1 MDNATNYDVL
11 QGIAIIGMAGRFPG
25 AKNIAEFWHNL
36 RDGVESVT
44 TFTDAE
50 LIAAGVDKNLL
61 NDPNYV
67 KAGAILEDID
77 LFDASF
83 FGFNPKEAEITDP
96 QHRLFLQCAWE
107 ALENAGYDSS
117 RCESRIGVYG
127 GASLN
132 NYLSFNDE
140 YLGSASSFQKLIGN
154 DKDYLTTRVSYKL
167 NLSGPSIT
175 IQTACSTSLVAISLA
190 CQSLLNYQCD
200 MALAGGVSIRV
211 PQKTGYLYQ
220 EGGILSTD
228 GHCRAFDANA
238 RGTIIGNGVGIVV
251 LKRLADAIADRDCI
265 HAIIK
270 GAAINND
277 GATKVGYTAPSV
289 NGQAEAVAEAL
300 TLAGVEPETIT
311 YIEAH
316 GTGTSL
322 GDPIEIAAL
331 TSVFRADTDKKG
343 YCAIGSVKTNIGHL
357 DAAAGVTGVIKT
369 VLALKHKLIPPSL
382 NFEQPN
388 PEIDFKNSPF
398 YVNTQLKT
406 WKAGRTPRR
415 AGVSSLGIGGTN
427 AHVILEE
434 APSVNEPE
442 SRTRDYH
449 LLLSAKTDSALKTT
463 TKNLAQHLRQYP
475 EVNLADVAYTLQVG
489 RREFNHRCMVI
500 AKDSK
505 EAATLLESP
514 RVFMHCQEDIKRAI
528 VFMFPGQ
535 GAQYVNMAKGLYESE
550 SGFREQVDYCAEFLK
565 PLLKLDLRHILY
577 PDVEQ
582 TEEATQKLQQ
592 TEIAQPAL
600 FVIEYALAQLWM
612 SWGVEPQAAI
622 GHSIGE
628 YVAACLAGVF
638 SLKEA
643 LILVA
648 KRGQLMQQLPKG
660 AMLAVSLP
668 AADVQLLLNPE
679 FSLAASNAP
688 SLSVVSGTT
697 EAIANLQNH
706 LNSQGIVCRLLH
718 TSHAFHSQMM
728 NPIIEEFTEQV
739 RKVNLKSPEIPFISN
754 VTGTWITAT
763 EATNPNYW
771 ARHLWQTVQFN
782 DGVQELL
789 KDAAKIWLE
798 VGPNRTLSTLVKQH
812 SVEQQVVFG
821 SSRHP
826 QESQSDVEFL
836 LNTLGQLWL
845 AGVQIDWSSFYA
857 EEKPY
862 RIPLPTYPFERQRYW
877 IESPKQQ
884 GKGNKSAISN
894 TKKPD
899 IADWFYIPSW
909 KQTIALQ
916 NRAEEKSCWL
926 IFSDRCGVGKQ
937 IEQRLT
943 QANDDVITVI
953 PGEEF
958 TKLSDRNYMINPR
971 HSQDYDTLL
980 QELKVL
986 GKVPNA
992 LFTAAGIAH
1001 LWSLTQ
1007 NLQTDYETSQYLGF
1021 YSLLFLAQAIGNHNL
1036 INSIQITVVSNN
1048 IYDITG
1054 AEQLSPQKATISGC
1068 CQVIPQEYPNIIC
1081 RSVDIVIPSSEQE
1094 RQQLIE
1100 QLILELKVN
1109 SSDSVVAYRGKHRW
1123 LQNFDPVRL
1132 EATNEHTPL
1141 KEKGVYLIT
1150 GGLGSI
1156 GLVIAE
1162 YLAKTVQA
1170 RLILVG
1176 RSGLPSRQQW
1186 SEWLSTNDEK
1196 DPTSLKIQK
1205 VQALEKLGAEVQV
1218 ISADVTN
1225 LTQMQQAIAE
1235 TLEKFGQL
1243 NGVIHAAGIAGGG
1256 MIQLKTPEI
1265 AAKILAPKV
1274 QGTLVLAEVLKN
1286 QDINL
1291 DFLVLCSS
1299 LSAILGEF
1307 GQVDYCA
1314 ANTFLDTF
1322 AHQNTNKTGLHTVA
1336 INWDVWQDIGMAI
1349 NPAVPHKIKQQLQ
1362 ERLKQGIIS
1371 AEGVNV
1377 FSRILGIKT
1386 SQIVVSTQDLQ
1397 AKFSSKALLLEEIAQ
1412 CNPSESN
1419 YKITRERENYLAP
1432 ENEIEQQIAD
1442 IWQELLGIE
1451 QISGNDNFFE
1461 LGGHSLLAVQI
1472 LSRLR
1477 EKFSVE
1483 LTLRTLLSE
1492 APTIAEL
1499 AKIIS
1504 DRQSSFDDSKLL
1516 ENLLAEIE
1524 NLSITE
1530 IQKQLTEASNLK

>member
-1 MDNATNYDVL
+1 ME
-11 QGIAIIGMAGRFPG
+11 GIAIIGLAGRFPG
-25 AKNIAEFWHNL
+25 AKNITEFWQNL
-36 RDGVESVT
+36 CDGVEAISQ
-44 TFTDAE
+44 FSDEE
-50 LIAAGVDKNLL
+50 LIAAGVDPSLL
-61 NDPNYV
+61 NNSNYV
-67 KAGAILEDID
+67 KAGAVLEDID
-77 LFDASF
+77 LFDAGF
-83 FGFNPKEAEITDP
+83 FGFNPKEAEMTDP
-96 QHRLFLQCAWE
+96 QHRLFLECAWE
-107 ALENAGYDSS
+107 ALENAGYDVQ

-127 GASLN
+127 GASFN
-132 NYLSFNDE
+132 NYLTFDINSDHI
-140 YLGSASSFQKLIGN
+140 GSANSFQKLIGI
-154 DKDYLTTRVSYKL
+154 DKDFLTTRVSYKL
-167 NLSGPSIT
+167 NLTGPSLT
-175 IQTACSTSLVAISLA
+175 IQTACSTSLVATVLA

-200 MALAGGVSIRV
+200 MALAGGVSISV
-211 PQKTGYLYQ
+211 PQKTGYLHQ
-220 EGGILSTD
+220 EGSILSPD
-228 GHCRAFDANA
+228 GHCRAFDAKA
-238 RGTIIGNGVGIVV
+238 KGTIIGNGVGVV
-251 LKRLADAIADRDCI
+251 LLKRLSEAIADGDHIC
-265 HAIIK
+265 AVIK
-270 GAAINND
+270 GSAINND
-277 GATKVGYTAPSV
+277 GSGKVGYTAPSV
-289 NGQAEAVAEAL
+289 NGQAKVIAEAL
-300 TLAGVEPETIT
+300 ALADVEPETIS
-311 YIEAH
+311 YIETH
-316 GTGTSL
+316 GTGTAL
-322 GDPIEIAAL
+322 GDPIEISAL
-331 TSVFRADTDKKG
+331 TNVFLTETQKKG
-343 YCAIGSVKTNIGHL
+343 FCAIGSVKTNIGHL
-357 DAAAGVTGVIKT
+357 DAAAGVTGLIKT
-369 VLALKHKLIPPSL
+369 ALGLKHKLIPPSL

-442 SRTRDYH
+442 SKTRDYQL

-514 RVFMHCQEDIKRAI
+514 RVFIHCQEDIKRAI

-535 GAQYVNMAKGLYESE
+535 GAQYVNMAKGLYQSE

-565 PLLKLDLRHILY
+565 PLLGLDLRHILY

-600 FVIEYALAQLWM
+600 FVIEYAFAQLWM
-612 SWGVEPQAAI
+612 SWGVYPQAAI

-679 FSLAASNAP
+679 LSLAASNAP

-697 EAIANLQNH
+697 EAIAHLQNH

-782 DGVQELL
+782 AGVQELL
-789 KDAAKIWLE
+789 KDAAKICLE

-812 SVEQQVVFG
+812 SVEQQVVFC

-826 QESQSDVEFL
+826 QESQSDVEFFL
-836 LNTLGQLWL
+836 TTLGQLWL

-857 EEKPY
+857 QEQPH

-884 GKGNKSAISN
+884 GEGKKSAISN

-937 IEQRLT
+937 IEQRLA
-943 QANDDVITVI
+943 QANDDMITVI

-958 TKLSDRNYMINPR
+958 TKLSDHNYVINPR

-980 QELKVL
+980 QELKLL
-986 GKVPNA
+986 GKMPNA
-992 LFTAAGIAH
+992 IAH

-1036 INSIQITVVSNN
+1036 TNSIQITVVSNN

-1054 AEQLSPQKATISGC
+1054 AEQLSPQKATILGC

-1109 SSDSVVAYRGKHRW
+1109 SSDSIVAYRGKHRW

-1132 EATNEHTPL
+1132 EATSDHTRL

-1150 GGLGSI
+1150 GGLGGI
-1156 GLVIAE
+1156 GLAIAE

-1176 RSGLPSRQQW
+1176 RSGLPSRQKW
-1186 SEWLSTNDEK
+1186 SEWLSTRDEK
-1196 DPTSLKIQK
+1196 DTTSLKIQK
-1205 VQALEKLGAEVQV
+1205 VQALEKLGAQVQV

-1256 MIQLKTPEI
+1256 IIQLKTPEI
-1265 AAKILAPKV
+1265 AANVLAPKV

-1314 ANTFLDTF
+1314 ANTFLDAF
-1322 AHQNTNKTGLHTVA
+1322 AHQNTNKTGLYTVA

-1349 NPAVPHKIKQQLQ
+1349 NPAVPNKIKQQLQ

-1377 FSRILGIKT
+1377 FSRILGIKA
-1386 SQIVVSTQDLQ
+1386 SQVVVSTQDLQ
-1397 AKFSSKALLLEEIAQ
+1397 AKFSSKSLLLEEIAQ
-1412 CNPSESN
+1412 FQQSESN
-1419 YKITRERENYLAP
+1419 YKISRERENYLAP
-1432 ENEIEQQIAD
+1432 ENVIEQQIAE

-1451 QISGNDNFFE
+1451 QISSNDNFFE

-1504 DRQSSFDDSKLL
+1504 DRQSSLNDSQLL